1 MKSFSRAYGEPHS
14 HIGILLV
21 AAAAA
26 VATATS
32 RADVAVSAVCS
43 ESRVCVNDAVNVTWE
58 IKQWGG
64 EREVIWVAVHDMIL
78 NRTAAKFD
86 VFQYGHG
93 TDNPSSSS
101 FELAQPAP
109 QSLERLD
116 SVIYC
121 YEDGP
126 YKVPEVRI
134 VSITLLSSLELNLL
148 IVAMEN
154 SPTRGATGT
163 IYSKNAGS
171 LAVTIVTGIISIM
184 H

>member
-1 MKSFSRAYGEPHS
+1 MVMNSFSRAYGEHRS
-14 HIGILLV
+14 RIGTLLV

-58 IKQWGG
+58 VKQWGG
-64 EREVIWVAVHDMIL
+64 EREVVWVAVHDMIL
-78 NRTAAKFD
+78 NRMAARFD
-86 VFQYGHG
+86 VFQYGHSA
-93 TDNPSSSS
+93 DDPSSSS
-101 FELAQPAP
+101 FELAHSAP

-121 YEDGP
+121 YHDGP

-134 VSITLLSSLELNLL
+134 VSITVLSSLESNLF
-148 IVAMEN
+148 IVGMET
-154 SPTRGATGT
+154 SPTRGGTGT
-163 IYSKNAGS
+163 I
-171 LAVTIVTGIISIM
+171 LQ
-184 H
+184 